1 LVRQKGLASDVHFLG
16 KQDRVY
22 DKLSQADLFLLP
34 SDLESF
40 GLAALEAM
48 ACEVPVIASRVGGLP
63 EVVKHG
69 ADGYLVQPRDVATA
83 GQHAIEIL
91 SRSDRGREM
100 GKKARENATWEFCAS
115 KIIPLY
121 EGYYSRVLAGEVAAK
136 A

>member
-1 LVRQKGLASDVHFLG
+1 
-16 KQDRVY
+16 
-22 DKLSQADLFLLP
+22 
-34 SDLESF
+34 
-40 GLAALEAM
+40 
-48 ACEVPVIASRVGGLP
+48 
-63 EVVKHG
+63 
-69 ADGYLVQPRDVATA
+69 VATA

-121 EGYYSRVLAGEVAAK
+121 ESYYSRVLAGEAAAK